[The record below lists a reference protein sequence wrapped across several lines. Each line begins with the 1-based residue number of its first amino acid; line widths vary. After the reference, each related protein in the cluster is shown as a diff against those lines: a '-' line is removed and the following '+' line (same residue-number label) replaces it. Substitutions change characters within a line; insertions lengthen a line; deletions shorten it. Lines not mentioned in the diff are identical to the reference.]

1 MDLRVDDLADRDP
14 PLSTSRPVRS
24 LNRNVRRWQ
33 YAVALKARIP
43 STLHFYHRGRIA
55 NSTQLR

>member
-14 PLSTSRPVRS
+14 HYRARGPVRS

-43 STLHFYHRGRIA
+43 SALRSYHRGRIA